1 MTVIDPFEVMRLKLK
16 EMKSSIELSL
26 ATGFA
31 KDYIE
36 YSRMV
41 GEYSAL
47 EKMEAE
53 VAELEQRYIES

>member
-1 MTVIDPFEVMRLKLK
+1 MTIADPFAAIRRRVE

-26 ATGFA
+26 ATGRA
-31 KDYIE
+31 KDYAE

-47 EKMEAE
+47 MKVEG
-53 VAELEQRYIES
+53 ELSDIEQRYIEN